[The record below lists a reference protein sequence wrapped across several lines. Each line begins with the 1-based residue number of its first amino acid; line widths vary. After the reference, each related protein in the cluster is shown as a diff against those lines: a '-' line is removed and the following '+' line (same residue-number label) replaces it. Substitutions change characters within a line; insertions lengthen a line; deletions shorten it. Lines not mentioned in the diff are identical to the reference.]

1 MCNSKIQ
8 KLDKKITLY
17 RAFLDFFLPSTVKH
31 PEEKRTQWAF
41 APVSRVIPNKKKE
54 SLKKVRPKEEN
65 ADS

>member
-1 MCNSKIQ
+1 MKKFVPKEKLSK
-8 KLDKKITLY
+8 KAKKALN
-17 RAFLDFFLPSTVKH
+17 
-31 PEEKRTQWAF
+31 EEKRTQWAF